1 MLLEAKEYSQRPE
14 AKDHVEKTRF
24 TFKNKQTSQQKT
36 FVRSQMQ
43 LISQCQAGGRCAGR
57 TELLVQRLGQ
67 RRPHQGAESLV
78 CALTQGVA
86 GGYLI
91 HT

>member
-57 TELLVQRLGQ
+57 TELLVQR
-67 RRPHQGAESLV
+67 RPRQGAESPV